1 MAMQG
6 KPDNTDWDYE
16 WSYLSGQLPQDE
28 RFIKSVTGNVYLT
41 DEGLKFDG
49 ANGAISLVDYPRI
62 MCYAKLSL
70 FSLDAT
76 RDQGFYIAFFSLKRE
91 KEIICSG
98 IKKVTSY
105 GEIPTKYF
113 GEFEFGKDFEIL
125 YNADLL
131 DIYNTYVVCNG
142 EKTETGTYKNMWFKG
157 ASQIGMSGLN
167 GGYALLKELKF
178 KKFDL

>member
-1 MAMQG
+1 MQG

-28 RFIKSVTGNVYLT
+28 RFIKSMTGNVYLT
-41 DEGLKFDG
+41 EDGLKFDG
-49 ANGAISLVDYPRI
+49 SYGTISLVDYSRI
-62 MCYAKLSL
+62 MCYAKLAI

-76 RDQGFYIAFFSLKRE
+76 RDQGFSFAFCFLGSE
-91 KEIICSG
+91 KEIICCG
-98 IKKVTSY
+98 INRVTTY
-105 GEIPTKYF
+105 GEIPTQYF
-113 GEFEFGKDFEIL
+113 GDFELGKDFEIL

-131 DIYNTYVVCNG
+131 DIYNTYIVCNG
-142 EKTETGTYKNMWFKG
+142 EKTESGTYKAIWYKG
-157 ASQIGMSGLN
+157 KSQIGMGWVN